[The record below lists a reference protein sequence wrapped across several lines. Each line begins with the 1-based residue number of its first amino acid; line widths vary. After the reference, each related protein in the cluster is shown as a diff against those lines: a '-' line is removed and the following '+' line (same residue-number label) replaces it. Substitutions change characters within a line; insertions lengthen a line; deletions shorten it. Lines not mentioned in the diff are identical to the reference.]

1 MSENNPKKVSK
12 GVLIGV
18 VAAGAVLLATVIVLI
33 VILVMQ
39 AQQAG
44 GSLIGPWHNEEQT
57 RQYTFYEDNK
67 IIIST
72 PYGNFVGQYAVDDKT
87 GKGVISMEGAS
98 IDFRYEDDEVILETE
113 GVQSKLLSGEINIA
127 ISESTTTEAETSAST
142 DAVTETSDTSA
153 SSSETA
159 AVTSETTESTPSPT
173 PEATVTPTPTTE
185 TLFTGM
191 SFVPLF
197 PTFVLYGTPVVGEW
211 VIEDTGFMT
220 LTFDSDMT
228 CLMEYDI
235 MGIHSEQD
243 LTYEYNFFT
252 GQGTL
257 IDGSE
262 TMDFVVNEDILTL
275 TIDGDNGIFNRV

>member
-18 VAAGAVLLATVIVLI
+18 ISIGAVLLAAVIVLI
-33 VILVMQ
+33 LVLVS
-39 AQQAG
+39 QAG

-57 RQYTFYEDNK
+57 RQFTFYEDNK

-72 PYGNFVGQYAVDDKT
+72 PYGNFVGEYALDDKT

-113 GVQSKLLSGEINIA
+113 GVQSKLLSGEITIA
-127 ISESTTTEAETSAST
+127 ISESTTMETEVETSAST

-159 AVTSETTESTPSPT
+159 AVTSETTEAATPSPT
-173 PEATVTPTPTTE
+173 PEITVTPTPTTAPE
-185 TLFTGM
+185 TSGM
-191 SFVPLF
+191 SYMTIF
-197 PTFVLYGTPVVGEW
+197 PTFVLFGTPVEGEW
-211 VIEDTGFMT
+211 VYESSGAMT

-228 CLMEYDI
+228 CLMEYDV

-262 TMDFVVNEDILTL
+262 TMEFVVEEDQLTL
-275 TIDGDNGIFNRV
+275 MLEGEPGIFIRV